1 MVYFPK
7 QTEPYQRRIS
17 DEEWDGHGPG
27 SFRKLAFSTAE
38 MAIITGLLI
47 RVFRAFLLT
56 HAGNDQPLLLG
67 AGFLIGAVFLFA
79 MATLHLGNFPLR
91 HWVWRA
97 PLFALLVAAT
107 EMAVSAGLIAL
118 AREPLGTARATF
130 ADWPGMA
137 LDVAL
142 LRLVATS
149 AYALALAVIVQWTR
163 MHSLKKA
170 HRL

>member
-17 DEEWDGHGPG
+17 DEEWEGHGPS
-27 SFRKLAFSTAE
+27 SFRKLAFSTLE

-56 HAGNDQPLLLG
+56 NAGNDQPVLLG
-67 AGFLIGAVFLFA
+67 IGFLIGAVFLFA
-79 MATLHLGNFPLR
+79 MVTLHLGNFPLR

-97 PLFALLVAAT
+97 PLFAILVAAT
-107 EMAVSAGLIAL
+107 ELVVSAALIAL
-118 AREPLGTARATF
+118 GREPLGTARATF
-130 ADWPGMA
+130 ADWPGIA
-137 LDVAL
+137 ADVLL
-142 LRLVATS
+142 LRLAATS

>member
-56 HAGNDQPLLLG
+56 HAGNDQPILLG

-107 EMAVSAGLIAL
+107 EMAVSAGLIAIG
-118 AREPLGTARATF
+118 REPLGTARATF